1 MSTGPWPGLEGLEGR
16 RVHVHDVVMRDGLQN
31 EPVFVPTDDKVRM
44 VDALGRTGLSKIE
57 VTSFTSARAIPAL
70 SDADEVMR
78 RIERVPGVVYA
89 ALVLNVRGAE
99 RALDARADELDLVV
113 SASETHNLANARMTR
128 RQSRAA
134 LREVCRIAGRQARV
148 NLSIGTAFGCPMEGP
163 VAFDDVLDIGDEFVA
178 AGVTGIS
185 LCDTTGMANPAQVRS
200 ACAGLAQR
208 WPGVELTLHLHD
220 TRGMGLANVL
230 AGLEA
235 GVVRFDA
242 SLGGLGGCPFA
253 PGASGNVCTED
264 LVHMLEAMG
273 CATGIDLGALID
285 CAARLPGLVHHDI
298 RGQVWRAGPAT
309 IRHPRPADFDE
320 IAARAHARQRL

>member
-1 MSTGPWPGLEGLEGR
+1 M
-16 RVHVHDVVMRDGLQN
+16 
-31 EPVFVPTDDKVRM
+31 
-44 VDALGRTGLSKIE
+44 
-57 VTSFTSARAIPAL
+57 
-70 SDADEVMR
+70 
-78 RIERVPGVVYA
+78 
-89 ALVLNVRGAE
+89 
-99 RALDARADELDLVV
+99 
-113 SASETHNLANARMTR
+113 
-128 RQSRAA
+128 
-134 LREVCRIAGRQARV
+134 

-200 ACAGLAQR
+200 ACAGLA
-208 WPGVELTLHLHD
+208 
-220 TRGMGLANVL
+220 
-230 AGLEA
+230 A

-273 CATGIDLGALID
+273 CATGIDLGALVD